1 MRAGPNQPICASGY
15 EFRAVDDGSNDD
27 GGNKDDGGD
36 EDGGDDDTGCDRKE
50 LLSELIKSSAEVFHI
65 GATVHPM
72 L

>member
-36 EDGGDDDTGCDRKE
+36 EDGGDDDTGCDRK
-50 LLSELIKSSAEVFHI
+50 
-65 GATVHPM
+65 
-72 L
+72 